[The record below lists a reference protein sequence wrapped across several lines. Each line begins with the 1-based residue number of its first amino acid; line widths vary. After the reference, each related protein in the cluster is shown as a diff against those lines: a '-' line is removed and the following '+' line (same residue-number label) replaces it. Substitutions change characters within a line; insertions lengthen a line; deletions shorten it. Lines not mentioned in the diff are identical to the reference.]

1 MLLLHKRQIRSF
13 CILFSV
19 CYVQCLKECY
29 VKALGRGI
37 GFGVDR
43 ITCHPCSLWSPDV
56 VTMGTRLTVDEQPLN
71 GWTVEESFLDS
82 KVRGGRR
89 RGGGM

>member
-1 MLLLHKRQIRSF
+1 MSPLFVVVSF
-13 CILFSV
+13 
-19 CYVQCLKECY
+19 
-29 VKALGRGI
+29 
-37 GFGVDR
+37 
-43 ITCHPCSLWSPDV
+43 DV

-82 KVRGGRR
+82 KVRGGQR